1 MQSRRQPRARFFAAR
16 FTTRPAA
23 SMSAARAFANACIAP
38 RAPAPTRTR
47 RVRCKSSATPW
58 VDDVQNDLPGL
69 ANVRF
74 VLVNPQGPANV
85 GACARSMQNFGVYD
99 LKLVDVGPFVL
110 QKPAAATGAGDGR
123 QTLDEASE
131 GEGTAPERASEIL
144 GDAAHET
151 PLSDES
157 IRYACAADWLLR
169 DAERCKTSEEALK
182 DCTFV
187 LATTARPRSG
197 TPLMTAREAAERVA
211 LEAKRGKVAI
221 LFGNERT
228 GLTNEDLAWAHAAVA
243 IPTAGAGKL
252 CRRSLK
258 YTGGTGPTSLN
269 LSHAVGIIGYEIF
282 MAMSGDDAKGSIAP
296 EKDKLLSVDEK
307 AMLKDE
313 IVRARRALDVLTV
326 DDDALSSSSDSNS
339 PEGDVDDAELFLRE
353 ERAFERILAA
363 APMHRSDAAA
373 LFQLSR
379 RVSALA
385 KGDVVAT
392 ESGERLLDRTIVQSL
407 KDLASHS
414 SDEGKAVPMTI
425 KAARV
430 HLRSTLGVS
439 LTNREIERAIARASL
454 P

>member
-1 MQSRRQPRARFFAAR
+1 MP
-16 FTTRPAA
+16 
-23 SMSAARAFANACIAP
+23 AARAFANAHIAL
-38 RAPAPTRTR
+38 RARAPTRTR

-228 GLTNEDLAWAHAAVA
+228 GLTNEDLSWAHAAVA

-326 DDDALSSSSDSNS
+326 DGDASSSSSSDSNS
-339 PEGDVDDAELFLRE
+339 PERDVDDAELFLRE

-379 RVSALA
+379 RVTALA

-407 KDLASHS
+407 KDLVSHS
-414 SDEGKAVPMTI
+414 SDEGKAAPMTI

-454 P
+454 L

>member
-1 MQSRRQPRARFFAAR
+1 
-16 FTTRPAA
+16 
-23 SMSAARAFANACIAP
+23 MSAARAVVTVNASTLA
-38 RAPAPTRTR
+38 RTRCRHR
-47 RVRCKSSATPW
+47 RVRCKSNPTPW

-69 ANVRF
+69 SNVRF

-110 QKPAAATGAGDGR
+110 QKSESATGASSGGGR

-131 GEGTAPERASEIL
+131 GEGTAPERASDIL
-144 GDAAHET
+144 GDAAHNT

-157 IRYACAADWLLR
+157 LRYACAADWLLR

-211 LEAKRGKVAI
+211 VEAKRGKVAV

-326 DDDALSSSSDSNS
+326 DEESPSTSDSNAS
-339 PEGDVDDAELFLRE
+339 DGDDAELFLRE

-407 KDLASHS
+407 KDFAAAN
-414 SDEGKAVPMTI
+414 DESNAPMTI

-439 LTNREIERAIARASL
+439 LTNREIERAIARAS
-454 P
+454 